1 MKSKTLNMTQ
11 GNPVQLLL
19 IFAVPMLIGNVFQ
32 QLYNLV
38 DSVIVGKFVGANALA
53 SIGATNFV
61 TFMFFALCNGIASGG
76 GIITAQ
82 QFGAGNKENIKKA
95 IVNSAYILL
104 AGSIVIG
111 GIAYFVSTDALRLM
125 ATPEN
130 ILADASLYMKMQC
143 LGLPLIAIYNH
154 VSSML
159 RALGDTRTPLYFLI
173 FACLLNVILDLYFV
187 YVLGM
192 GIFGAAVATII
203 AQFVSGVGCLSYAL
217 KSNEYFKFK
226 KNDFAPEKQMLIGT
240 VRLGLPLSLQ
250 FSLIA
255 VSTMALQRVV
265 NTFGTTVMAAFTATS
280 RVEQLLH
287 QPYGTLSAAL
297 STYAGQNLGAKK
309 LDRIKLGVKKGTYM
323 MGVFSFVMIPVMQ
336 LFSNAII
343 GLFVNEPEVIA
354 YGAIGM
360 KITSW
365 FYLALGTIYVIR
377 GTLNG
382 VGDALFAFIN
392 GIVEVIGRIAVPLIM
407 IMLPGIGVWGIWWS
421 AGLVWVIS
429 ALFSVWRYVTW
440 RKKNPLVV

>member
-1 MKSKTLNMTQ
+1 MKSKTLNMTE
-11 GNPVQLLL
+11 GNPVQLIL

-38 DSVIVGKFVGANALA
+38 DSVIVGKFVGAEALA
-53 SIGATNFV
+53 SIGATNAV

-104 AGSIVIG
+104 TGSVVIG
-111 GIAYFVSTDALRLM
+111 AIAFLICPTALRLM
-125 ATPEN
+125 ATPED
-130 ILADASLYMKMQC
+130 ILPNAIIYMRMQC
-143 LGLPLIAIYNH
+143 LGLPLIAVYNH

-173 FACLLNVILDLYFV
+173 FSCILNAGMDMYFV
-187 YVLGM
+187 CVLGM
-192 GIFGAAVATII
+192 GIFGAALATII
-203 AQFVSGVGCLSYAL
+203 AQFISGMSCLVYAL
-217 KSNEYFKFK
+217 KTSEYFKFERK
-226 KNDFAPEKQMLIGT
+226 DFVAEKQMLIGT
-240 VRLGLPLSLQ
+240 VRLGVPLSLQ

-255 VSTMALQRVV
+255 ISTMALQRVV

-297 STYAGQNLGAKK
+297 STYAGQNLGAKN
-309 LDRIKLGVKKGTYM
+309 LERIKLGIKKGILM
-323 MGVFSFVMIPVMQ
+323 MGVFSLFMLPVMQ
-336 LFSNAII
+336 FFSDEII
-343 GLFVNEPEVIA
+343 SIFVSDAEVIA
-354 YGAIGM
+354 YGSTGM

-382 VGDALFAFIN
+382 VGDAMFALIN
-392 GIVEVIGRIAVPLIM
+392 GVVEVIGRIVVPVTLIM
-407 IMLPGIGVWGIWWS
+407 IPAVGVWGLWGS
-421 AGLVWVIS
+421 AAVVWVIS
-429 ALFSVWRYVTW
+429 ALFSILRYASW
-440 RKKNPLVV
+440 RKKNPLIE

>member
-53 SIGATNFV
+53 SIGATNSV

-95 IVNSAYILL
+95 VVNSAYILL
-104 AGSIVIG
+104 AGSIGIG

-125 ATPEN
+125 ATPGN
-130 ILADASLYMKMQC
+130 VLADASLYMKMQC

-203 AQFVSGVGCLSYAL
+203 AQFVSGVGCLLYAL

-226 KNDFAPEKQMLIGT
+226 KFDFKPEKQMLIGT

-255 VSTMALQRVV
+255 VSSMALQRVV

-336 LFSNAII
+336 LFSNAVI

-354 YGAIGM
+354 YGATGM

-429 ALFSVWRYVTW
+429 ALFSVWRYATW